1 MLSQSHE
8 ALDQTGLCP
17 ILWLSRELLLPAAAP
32 HHRGLLGYRVW
43 IESDPLLRPDRA
55 APGQAGQV
63 CKATAQ
69 LQYRNRARKTSP
81 RKQDRY
87 AQTHIEHGPGREKQA
102 AQYQQLDPPRK
113 PGEVLGSRVSKRS
126 DGSPHDVLRSL
137 GRAGNRWPCS
147 QSRLGLSQNPTPSP
161 EADANSSKALSPEAD
176 CVRGVSVSPGT
187 PTAAALMIALNPA
200 QWHHVSA
207 HCCPRNGM
215 SLPLVDT
222 SSAGR
227 TCSGQSHR
235 PSA

>member
-102 AQYQQLDPPRK
+102 AQYQQLAPPPPPENQGKSWVLAFQSAATGLRMMYFDRW
-113 PGEVLGSRVSKRS
+113 GELVTAGPALRV
-126 DGSPHDVLRSL
+126 D
-137 GRAGNRWPCS
+137 
-147 QSRLGLSQNPTPSP
+147 
-161 EADANSSKALSPEAD
+161 
-176 CVRGVSVSPGT
+176 
-187 PTAAALMIALNPA
+187 
-200 QWHHVSA
+200 
-207 HCCPRNGM
+207 
-215 SLPLVDT
+215 
-222 SSAGR
+222 
-227 TCSGQSHR
+227 
-235 PSA
+235 